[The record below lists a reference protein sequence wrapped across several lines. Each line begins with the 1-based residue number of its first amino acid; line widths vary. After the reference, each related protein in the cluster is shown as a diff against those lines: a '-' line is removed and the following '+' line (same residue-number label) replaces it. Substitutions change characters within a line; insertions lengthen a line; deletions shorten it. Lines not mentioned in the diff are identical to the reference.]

1 MGRILYITFD
11 GITDPL
17 GRSQILPYLAGLSKM
32 GHTIHILSQEKRDQF
47 EREGGAV
54 LELLKKYNIAWDH
67 IDY

>member
-32 GHTIHILSQEKRDQF
+32 GHTIHILSQEKKDQF
-47 EREGGAV
+47 EREGGQF
-54 LELLKKYNIAWDH
+54 LSFLKSTTSLGTT
-67 IDY
+67 

>member
-1 MGRILYITFD
+1 MGHILYITFD

-32 GHTIHILSQEKRDQF
+32 GHTIHILSQEKKNQF

-54 LELLKKYNIAWDH
+54 LELLK
-67 IDY
+67 